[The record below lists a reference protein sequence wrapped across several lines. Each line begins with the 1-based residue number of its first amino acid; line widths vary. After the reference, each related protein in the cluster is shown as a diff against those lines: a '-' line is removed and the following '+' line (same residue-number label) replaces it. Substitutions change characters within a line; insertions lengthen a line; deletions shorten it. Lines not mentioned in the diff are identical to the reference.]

1 MIRLIILALGTFLI
15 WMLFFSGFSKQR
27 RIVVSVLAIVV
38 SAAGL
43 WLEQR
48 GETPRGG
55 RMLTTE
61 LVSCGVSGKHS
72 YRTNFD
78 IEFCLEN
85 QSARATVKRVGLKFV
100 AKQCIRG
107 ECREVQSIS
116 KELSL
121 DLAPAERSTQTENI
135 NFSMID
141 PLDKSVVWSVQ
152 TDSVKAVF

>member
-1 MIRLIILALGTFLI
+1 MIRLIILALGVFLI

-27 RIVVSVLAIVV
+27 RVIVSVLAIVV
-38 SAAGL
+38 CVAGL

-48 GETPRGG
+48 GETPRSG
-55 RMLTTE
+55 RMPVSE
-61 LVSCGVSGKHS
+61 LVDCGVSGKHS

-85 QSARATVKRVGLKFV
+85 QSARATVKHVGLKFM
-100 AKQCIRG
+100 AMQCEHG
-107 ECREVQSIS
+107 DCREVQTIT
-116 KELSL
+116 KRLTIN
-121 DLAPAERSTQTENI
+121 LAPSQRSTQTENI

-141 PLDKSVVWSVQ
+141 PLDESVVWRVQ